1 MKVAFIDFIKEN
13 SPGLGKR
20 MNALADGARQA
31 GIDNVDF
38 YYLNR
43 LKHDTGGIVRYIKFR
58 EKIFPFNYFDFFF
71 RRYRIIEKS
80 VNLKRYDFIIL
91 RYPFGDP
98 SGVKFTLKY
107 NVITVHHS
115 LEISRYKSYLK
126 EKLSPLIRGLKI
138 IRLKLEVLFGP
149 KILEHAKGIIGVTD
163 EIRKAELSRINNDI
177 PSAAISNG
185 ITVKNISHTGYK
197 KFDGTNLDLVMIVG
211 SINPWH
217 GLDRMISALNRYKGN
232 VRVKLHI
239 VGNIDKVDLQH
250 ISSDFSR
257 INFYGFKEG
266 TELDE
271 IMKNMNIAISTMS
284 LFRKNLNEAC
294 SLKTREYTARGIPF
308 VLAYQDTDLQHVDK
322 KHRFYLPMANN
333 DSMIEMDQI
342 INFAK
347 HMSTF
352 SNGESI
358 SDYMRAYALRHMDWS
373 AKVKQYI
380 EFVEELGD
388 S

>member
-107 NVITVHHS
+107 NTITVHHS

-138 IRLKLEVLFGP
+138 IRLKLEILFGP

-185 ITVKNISHTGYK
+185 ITVKNISHTGFK
-197 KFDGTNLDLVMIVG
+197 KFDGTNLDLVMIFG
-211 SINPWH
+211 SINPWY
-217 GLDRMISALNRYKGN
+217 GVDRIISAVNRYQGSVKITLHIIGN
-232 VRVKLHI
+232 VIKS
-239 VGNIDKVDLQH
+239 DLRH
-250 ISSDFSR
+250 MASDFSM
-257 INFYGFKEG
+257 IKFHGFKNG
-266 TELDE
+266 KELDE
-271 IMKNMNIAISTMS
+271 IMKNMNLAICT
-284 LFRKNLNEAC
+284 LAFFRIDLNEAC

-322 KHRFYLPMANN
+322 KYRFYLPMANN

-347 HMSTF
+347 HMSIF
-352 SNGESI
+352 GNGESI

-373 AKVKQYI
+373 VKLKQYI